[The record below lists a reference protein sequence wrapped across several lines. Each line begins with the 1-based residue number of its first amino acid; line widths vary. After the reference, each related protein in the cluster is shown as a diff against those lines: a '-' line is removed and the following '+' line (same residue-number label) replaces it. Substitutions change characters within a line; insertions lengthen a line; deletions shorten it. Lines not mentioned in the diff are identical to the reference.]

1 MKHSESKHIYEIFEM
16 PVAEVSPRH
25 EVIPNGQPRV
35 EACSQRGDHIV
46 TWKILSGTA
55 LVFFLNSHH
64 LSSTFQVPSLP
75 FSVFKSLSSDS
86 LEFLKIPSFFL

>member
-1 MKHSESKHIYEIFEM
+1 M

-55 LVFFLNSHH
+55 LVFFLK
-64 LSSTFQVPSLP
+64 LSSSLIH
-75 FSVFKSLSSDS
+75 FSGSLASIFR
-86 LEFLKIPSFFL
+86 L